1 MEAVECGAAAL
12 AMILAHHGRFV
23 PLEELR
29 VACGVSRDG
38 SRADNML
45 RAARSFGLEA
55 RGFKLELQAVYDA
68 KLPAIVFWNF
78 NHYVV
83 LEGFDAHRV
92 FLNDPAEG
100 PRTVTHEEFDDA
112 FTGIALEFA
121 PGSAFQRGGA
131 RPSLLA
137 SLRERARGSERI
149 LLFALLAGVALVLPG
164 LVLPTFIQVFVD
176 KVLVQQLSGWL
187 RPLLIGIALTAI
199 VRAGLTALQQYV
211 LLRLDLKLAI
221 VASSRFLWHV
231 LRLPVEFYAQRY
243 AGEISARA
251 AVNEQVATFV
261 ARRLTAT
268 AIDAVLVI
276 FYGLLM
282 LSYDATLTAIG
293 MVAVAMI
300 AGTTALVHRRRVDGT
315 RRVLQEQAKATATLM
330 GGLATIET
338 LKASA
343 GESDLFARW
352 AGHQAKVVNASQ
364 ELARTSERFMALP
377 PFLVAITN
385 ALVLTL
391 GAYRVMHGDLTM
403 GMLVAFQSLM
413 ASFLGPV
420 TNFVGLASTLQEMQ
434 GNMARIDDVA
444 RYAPDPLADADEQV
458 PTHERAVAANAQ
470 TLIDETAEKLAGQL
484 DLRGVTFGYSRL
496 SAPLLDG
503 LDASLAPGMRLA
515 LVGPS
520 GCGKSTVARVVT
532 GLYEPW
538 KGEVL
543 FDGVARAALPRRR
556 FTSSI
561 AFVDQDISLFEGTV
575 RQNLTLWDATVPDAV
590 LVQACRD
597 ACIHDDIM
605 ARAGGYDTHVEEGG
619 ANFSGGQRQRL
630 EIARALVLEPRILVL
645 DEATSALD
653 ALTEQVIDR
662 NLRRRG
668 CTCVVIAHRLSTVRD
683 ADEIVV
689 LQRGRVVE
697 RGQHET
703 LMANAGLY
711 AQLVREA

>member
-1 MEAVECGAAAL
+1 
-12 AMILAHHGRFV
+12 
-23 PLEELR
+23 
-29 VACGVSRDG
+29 
-38 SRADNML
+38 
-45 RAARSFGLEA
+45 
-55 RGFKLELQAVYDA
+55 
-68 KLPAIVFWNF
+68 
-78 NHYVV
+78 
-83 LEGFDAHRV
+83 
-92 FLNDPAEG
+92 
-100 PRTVTHEEFDDA
+100 
-112 FTGIALEFA
+112 
-121 PGSAFQRGGA
+121 
-131 RPSLLA
+131 
-137 SLRERARGSERI
+137 
-149 LLFALLAGVALVLPG
+149 
-164 LVLPTFIQVFVD
+164 
-176 KVLVQQLSGWL
+176 
-187 RPLLIGIALTAI
+187 
-199 VRAGLTALQQYV
+199 
-211 LLRLDLKLAI
+211 
-221 VASSRFLWHV
+221 
-231 LRLPVEFYAQRY
+231 
-243 AGEISARA
+243 
-251 AVNEQVATFV
+251 
-261 ARRLTAT
+261 
-268 AIDAVLVI
+268 
-276 FYGLLM
+276 
-282 LSYDATLTAIG
+282 
-293 MVAVAMI
+293 MI

-385 ALVLTL
+385 ALVLTF

-458 PTHERAVAANAQ
+458 PTHGHAVAVNAQ

>member
-12 AMILAHHGRFV
+12 AMILAYHGRTV
-23 PLEELR
+23 PLEEMR

-45 RAARSFGLEA
+45 RAARSYGLVA
-55 RGFKLELQAVYDA
+55 KGFKIELDA
-68 KLPAIVFWNF
+68 LSDVSLPAIVFWNF

-83 LEGFDAHRV
+83 LEGFDASRV
-92 FLNDPAEG
+92 YLNDPAEG
-100 PRTVTHEEFDDA
+100 PRAVTHEEFDES

-121 PGSAFQRGGA
+121 PGAEFRRGGE
-131 RPSLLA
+131 RPSLVHALVA
-137 SLRERARGSERI
+137 RARGSEHI
-149 LLFALLAGVALVLPG
+149 LLFALLAGVALVIPG

-176 KVLVQQLSGWL
+176 KVLVLQLDGWL
-187 RPLLIGIALTAI
+187 RPLLIGILITTL
-199 VRAGLTALQQYV
+199 VRAALTALQQYV
-211 LLRLDLKLAI
+211 LLRLDLQLA
-221 VASSRFLWHV
+221 VASSSRFLWHV

-243 AGEISARA
+243 GGEIGARLA
-251 AVNEQVATFV
+251 LNEQVATFV
-261 ARRLTAT
+261 ARRFAAT
-268 AIDAVLVI
+268 AIDALLVV
-276 FYGLLM
+276 FYAMLM
-282 LSYDATLTAIG
+282 FSYDAVLTAVG
-293 MVAVAMI
+293 VSAVAVI
-300 AGTTALVHRRRVDGT
+300 AATTAAVHRRRVDGI

-352 AGHQAKVVNASQ
+352 SGHHAKVVNANQ
-364 ELARTSERFMALP
+364 GLARTTERFLALP
-377 PFLVAITN
+377 PFIVAATN
-385 ALVLTL
+385 ALVLTI
-391 GAYRVMHGDLTM
+391 GAYRVMQGDLTM

-434 GNMARIDDVA
+434 GNMARVDDVTH
-444 RYAPDPLADADEQV
+444 YATDPLAEPD
-458 PTHERAVAANAQ
+458 AVATADVAAQ
-470 TLIDETAEKLAGQL
+470 NGTPHKLAGHL
-484 DLRGVTFGYSRL
+484 DMHDVTFGYSRL

-503 LDASLAPGMRLA
+503 LSVTLAPGARVA

-520 GCGKSTVARVVT
+520 GCGKSTVAKLVT
-532 GLYEPW
+532 GLYPPW
-538 KGEVL
+538 RGDVR
-543 FDGVARAALPRRR
+543 FDGIAHRDLPRRR

-561 AFVDQDISLFEGTV
+561 AFVDQDITLFEGTV
-575 RQNLTLWDATVPDAV
+575 RENLTLWDATVPDAV
-590 LVQACRD
+590 LVRSCRD

-605 ARAGGYDTHVEEGG
+605 ARPGGYDTRVEEGG

-630 EIARALVLEPRILVL
+630 EIARALVLEPRVLVL

-653 ALTEQVIDR
+653 ALTEEAIDR
-662 NLRRRG
+662 NIRRRG

-689 LQRGRVVE
+689 LERGRVVE
-697 RGQHET
+697 RGRHET
-703 LMANAGLY
+703 LVASDGLY
-711 AQLVREA
+711 AHLVREA